1 MKNIDEKIYYD
12 ILDENCNYIYFYGL
26 KNIVK

>member
-1 MKNIDEKIYYD
+1 MKNTDEKIYYD
-12 ILDENCNYIYFYGL
+12 ILDENCNHIYSHGL